1 MSDRPDWFSRPI
13 ISPIGQHDVETV
25 KLAQLL
31 VRVPQTGVMDGATVS
46 AIRGI
51 QRMFNL
57 PVTGVLD
64 LETAKALDSLR
75 WVE

>member
-13 ISPIGQHDVETV
+13 ISPLGQHDAQTI

-46 AIRGI
+46 ALRGI

-57 PVTGVLD
+57 PVSGALD
-64 LETAKALDSLR
+64 LETARALDSLR